1 MRHQKGFTLI
11 ELLVVITI
19 IAILA
24 GIIYVAVDPAT
35 RFRQARNSER
45 WSSANAILN
54 AYMKYAVDH
63 DGDDPALPV
72 LTAGTYYMIGTGADA
87 SGCVKQATTA
97 VTNLE
102 TNLVTKYIASIP
114 VDPKTAGASAAKTY
128 YYITKDSNGRI
139 LVGACTPELDETIS
153 VSR

>member
-1 MRHQKGFTLI
+1 MHHQKGFTLI

-63 DGDDPALPV
+63 DGDDPASPA
-72 LTAGTYYMIGTGADA
+72 LTTGTYYMIGSGSDS
-87 SGCVKQATTA
+87 SGCTKQATSA

-102 TNLVTKYIASIP
+102 TNLVSKYIASIP
-114 VDPKTAGASAAKTY
+114 LDPKTTGAGSAKTY

-139 LVGACTPELDETIS
+139 LVGACTPELDETIF
-153 VSR
+153 VTR